1 MRRASCWILRTF
13 LYSENGKQLDQRAA
27 KEKRMFL
34 KKKAIL
40 ILMSVPKYDLKN
52 DKRSFDGT
60 EQNVAVNEG
69 CYCCCEKNFAGELL
83 N

>member
-1 MRRASCWILRTF
+1 
-13 LYSENGKQLDQRAA
+13 
-27 KEKRMFL
+27 MFL

-52 DKRSFDGT
+52 DERSFDGT